1 MDEKRFA
8 QFTYLYVTLLSL
20 AFGLFISFVY
30 IPYSNLIFYLV
41 TYLPP
46 ILILFIKRY
55 PLINTL
61 ALRPVSVPQLLFA
74 IAIGICGTVVVLIVN
89 NLLNFSPSNANLLA
103 SSLNNFSIWPELLTW
118 FTAAILVELVF
129 RGIIQNGFQHI
140 APLKLC
146 IIISLLFVFPSSLF
160 DIPSQILI
168 GFLYAL
174 LAYKTS
180 SVIPAVV
187 AHFLVLALKEPISCL
202 VFNIG
207 LMWGNLFTLIFLSLA
222 AIGLLILLFAKI
234 PGRTLK
240 TGKDA
245 VSEKFRP
252 HPAFIAAVII
262 VTLCTLW
269 LTGLDVY
276 FMLNM

>member
-8 QFTYLYVTLLSL
+8 QFTYLYVVLLSL
-20 AFGLFISFVY
+20 VFGLIMSFVY
-30 IPYSNLIFYLV
+30 IPYMIFYLV

-46 ILILFIKRY
+46 ILMLFIKRY
-55 PLINTL
+55 PLINAL

-74 IAIGICGTVVVLIVN
+74 IVIGICGTIIVIIFN
-89 NLLNFSPSNANLLA
+89 NLLNFPPSNANLLA
-103 SSLNNFSIWPELLTW
+103 SSLNHFSIWPGLLTW
-118 FTAAILVELVF
+118 FMAAVLVELVF

-146 IIISLLFVFPSSLF
+146 IITSLLFVFPSSLF

-174 LAYKTS
+174 LAYKTN

-187 AHFLVLALKEPISCL
+187 AHFLVLAIKQPLSYL

-207 LMWGNLFTLIFLSLA
+207 LMWGNLFTLIFLLLA
-222 AIGLLILLFAKI
+222 AIGLLILLFAKM
-234 PGRTLK
+234 PGKTLK
-240 TGKDA
+240 THDV
-245 VSEKFRP
+245 VSNKQKS
-252 HPAFIAAVII
+252 HPAFITAVVI
-262 VTLCTLW
+262 VAIYTLW

-276 FMLNM
+276 FMLIM